1 MSDKIEK
8 ILNSIKGIKPAEVK
22 PYFYTRLS
30 TKLDTIQN
38 NEAFYLKYERPFLI
52 MLVAVMM
59 ALNLFFITNNLLNYI
74 NQGFN
79 HEIYGF
85 SSN

>member
-1 MSDKIEK
+1 MSDRIEK

-59 ALNLFFITNNLLNYI
+59 ALNLFFITTYYYYYWNPGNSLVLKWI
-74 NQGFN
+74 N
-79 HEIYGF
+79 
-85 SSN
+85 